1 MTALTK
7 ALTRTVTDVS
17 GKPLIVT
24 LTVDGILFRRPRQRK
39 SYLLPYGA
47 AEMRAITLEVNRQ
60 LAEKPRTRKKATKR
74 VSRGLLTIGR

>member
-39 SYLLPYGA
+39 SYLLPYGHG
-47 AEMRAITLEVNRQ
+47 ELRAQMLEAGRV
-60 LAEKPRTRKKATKR
+60 LDEKGTARKTRAKR